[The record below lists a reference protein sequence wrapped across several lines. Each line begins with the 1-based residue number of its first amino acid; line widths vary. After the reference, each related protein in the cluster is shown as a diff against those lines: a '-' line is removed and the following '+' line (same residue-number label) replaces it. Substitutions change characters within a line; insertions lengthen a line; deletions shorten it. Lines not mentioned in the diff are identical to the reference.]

1 MTDFTNNQGDG
12 ALPLEPGS
20 DVNARILRTMV
31 ITVLLSSMISAVFT
45 PWRVTTGLV
54 LGGLLSLLNL
64 HWMRN
69 SVAAAFKVLSF
80 GAKPELRLVQY
91 FLRYLVIAA
100 TVVVAYNLNVIS
112 LPAAILGLCTFVVA
126 LFVEAFREF
135 YFTIIHREEI
145 G

>member
-1 MTDFTNNQGDG
+1 
-12 ALPLEPGS
+12 
-20 DVNARILRTMV
+20 
-31 ITVLLSSMISAVFT
+31 
-45 PWRVTTGLV
+45 
-54 LGGLLSLLNL
+54 
-64 HWMRN
+64 
-69 SVAAAFKVLSF
+69 VAAAFKVLSF